1 MGGSSFCVIW
11 YSSWHMSFLC
21 TLFICAVFVGC
32 YLWMQFKNLAQKV
45 NEIDISGFFKSLEK
59 VKPEPS
65 EGSSFFRD
73 CLVELRVWFHFVAF
87 RALSKVIMFFF
98 FFWVVSY

>member
-1 MGGSSFCVIW
+1 
-11 YSSWHMSFLC
+11 MSFLC
-21 TLFICAVFVGC
+21 TLLYAPFLWVC

-87 RALSKVIMFFF
+87 
-98 FFWVVSY
+98 